1 MPAAPLF
8 EHTITGLDS
17 EAAHNVR
24 TRAGDDNG
32 ASAASPWSGPW
43 LEAAPVAAAPLGSA
57 EATDDPSFNEQQSV
71 AAERVADES
80 VAEDGVVDDSGAEHR
95 FSDADSANIAAQK
108 TPALTT
114 RQNGNSAPAFADD
127 AALVY
132 VTPLDTLGDAT
143 GDTTNVSADR
153 LAQSFQTG
161 GTTADSFAVNKVEVP
176 MAVPDGITVGVEIWS
191 DFGVVARPGSLL
203 FTLSAPAAFDNDVAT
218 VEEFEASEVSLTG
231 GTWYWLVF
239 SRMPAGG
246 SGNIRIPRRDSGV
259 VFTDESSGWGLSRP
273 YYYSN
278 DNWVSFLPAYAFK
291 FAIEYTADR
300 SVAENTVSE
309 DPAAP
314 IGVGAAITATDADN
328 DTLTYSVVATDP
340 ADEVA
345 GEHLTAFNEDFDLDA
360 AEGEITVKTDATI
373 DYEGRSSYVVQYR
386 VSDGKDAS
394 GNVENPP
401 LPDDTLTLTIKVANV
416 DEPATLT
423 FPAAPQVDTALTATL
438 LDPDGVSASSWQWSR
453 SSRPGAVFS
462 NITDAD
468 SASYTPEKADRAYFL
483 RATVTYSDGIGP
495 NKTESVTTALTTGVP
510 AEPFV
515 KNTRSDEDQSYCDAN
530 PYGQGPFYQ
539 GFQTGDNPGGYLLTS
554 VTVGVG
560 PDPGPIQVRLYRRLP
575 SAIGGTGPPVHELQ
589 PPRRIVSLADN
600 TATALSGAVLDPNTT
615 YYVRLDANTYR
626 CTDTQRVDDG
636 VASGWS
642 IVGRVYLTPQVTNLR
657 LRFVVSG
664 LDLLGR
670 PGPLGSLSATS
681 GGSTSVE
688 LEWSEPGSTGQRPV
702 TLYEVR
708 HKQGSETTTPFG
720 GWSDVLDSDNDG
732 DLGDERTVTV
742 PGLMADTEYTFEVR
756 AVNSNGD
763 GVPVQATATPDA
775 AGILLHHPP
784 AFSSAVYP
792 GDAATRTVFENTVSA
807 DPDSPIRLGSAI
819 TATDADNDTLYYSV
833 AATATDTAAADH
845 YEAFNEDFQVDET
858 TGAITVKTDATIDY
872 ETRTSYVV
880 QYRVTDRENAAGT
893 TQLAPTADDF
903 LTLTIRVTN
912 ADEPGTVEISGD
924 PVLGPTLTAT
934 LSDIDDVSG
943 TPSWQWERLSRPDTA
958 FGDVVSPTGASY
970 NPTEDD
976 KAHFL
981 RATATYT
988 DGHGA
993 GKTASAVTASP
1004 WGVEPTYLVKNTR
1017 QPALTCNLGLGDR
1030 AIIYQGFRT
1039 GDNPAGYLLTN
1050 VWVYLARNSG
1060 NPIEV
1065 HLYERSG
1072 ETGVGEFLVELQP
1085 PETIQDV
1092 GAHIVIAPPR
1102 TVLKPNRDYFVR
1114 LTNTGA
1120 YQCTQSHGFDS
1131 GGASG
1136 WSLIPRIV
1144 VHRPNDTPSNP
1155 PDHLTLRFQV
1165 YGVDLSGPPGPPGS
1179 LSTAA
1184 GAGSVV
1190 LSWSAPGSTGQSP
1203 ITKYQMRHKKTA
1215 EPVENFSMWPD
1226 VADGSDAG
1234 SDLHDERSVTVSG
1247 LTAATEYTFE
1257 VRAVNADGDGVA
1269 ARVTATPDSLPA
1281 FSATDYPGGA
1291 ATRTVDENSTSGDA
1305 VGDPITA
1312 ADADEDTL
1320 YYMVA
1325 ATTDNDPV
1333 ATAHL
1338 EVFNRHFELDD
1349 ESGQISVKDMAKI
1362 DFEARPSYVVKYQV
1376 TDREDA
1382 AGMTQLVPTV
1392 DDSVTL
1398 TISVTN
1404 VDEAGTVTFS
1414 AADPTV
1420 GTALTATLSDPETVP
1435 GTPAWQWARSARP
1448 DSGFVDIDGATNGA
1462 YTPVKT
1468 NDTDDTAY
1476 FLRAT
1481 ATYTDGDGPDK
1492 SASAVTRL
1500 PVSVTAVALVEAT
1513 GQSDIDAGYTNVR
1526 LAFRTGVN
1534 PVGYG
1539 LFRIGLEMKS
1549 VDSAV
1554 TSPGPV
1560 VIGTSAGAD
1569 LRGDTVA
1576 VLEAPASLVASA
1588 VNYFTVPAGVTLEA
1602 GRQYVLRLGNTAG
1615 VKMLFTGDAV
1625 SVGLQG
1631 WTISS
1636 RILYGIANS
1645 RQEVPLVKIE
1655 GFALLGPPTV
1665 PAGLSAMAEDP
1676 TVPGAVTLGW
1686 SEPASTGQSPITK
1699 YQMRHKQGSETTT
1712 PFGAWSDV
1720 LDSEDPGEDLG
1731 DERSVTVTGLEGN
1744 TLYRFQ
1750 VQALNSC
1757 CVSGAASIE
1766 GTPKPHTRPRFTG
1779 EVGRLDRTLAED
1791 AAQGTEVGAS
1801 PAQDAD
1807 GDDVVFFVAST
1818 LSFQGQP
1825 SSTGLVHLAAFNRDF
1840 GVDPVTGLVTV
1851 KAGAMIDFETRDT
1864 YAVLYQVTDGENDS
1878 GEDEA
1883 DNPPLNDDSRQLT
1896 ITVTDVDEAG
1906 AVSISANPTVGAV
1919 LTATLAD
1926 PDGAVS
1932 SQTWQWS
1939 RSDARSGPFADIS
1952 GATSATYTPV
1962 AADDGKY
1969 LRAAVSYADVHGA
1982 GQSAEATTAAAVLAV
1997 AVVHTV
2003 PAFSAVDFPGD
2014 AAARSVAENVTAGD
2028 VGAAVAATD
2037 SDGDMLTYSV
2047 SAVSASIAD
2056 MAHLAAFSRDFA
2068 LNAGSG
2074 QITVRPGAV
2083 IDFETRSSYRV
2094 LYRVSDGEDA
2104 AGEPSPAFDDM
2115 VTLTINVANEN
2126 EPGAVTV
2133 SGVPQVGAELTA
2145 SLADPDGAA
2154 SSAVWQWSRAGSL
2167 SGSFADISGATSATY
2182 TAVDAD
2188 AGMYL
2193 RATATYTDAL
2203 GAQDQTAAAT
2213 TDAAVTSAPKFALEQ
2228 GTEQVSTLDETS
2240 TSSTSV
2246 PTDHLA
2252 QSFATPGTVS
2262 DSFVLFGVRVA
2273 LSVPAGQ
2280 AAAASIWSNDASGFR
2295 ELPGAVLPAG
2305 TLSATGA
2312 FDANVSTAEAFMS
2325 SSGIAL
2331 AGGTKYWLVVS
2342 RTSLGGTG
2350 RMAISVVD
2358 AEEEFTDSVTGWS
2371 LGGYAFD
2378 QDNVADSID
2387 WERVS
2392 SLSPLKA
2399 AILTGPTRTVAENA
2413 ATGDVGLAI
2422 TATDADGDT
2431 LTYSVAAT
2439 TDSDGEAHLT
2449 AFNEDFGLDAATGQ
2463 ISVKDAAAID
2473 YETRDTYTVL
2483 YRVTDSEDAAGEPSP
2498 AIDDALTLTVTVTNA
2513 DEAGAVSISGTA
2525 QVGAVLTATLADP
2538 DGAVSSQTWQWS
2550 RSDAQSGP
2558 FTAIASA
2565 DSATYTPVAADNGK
2579 YLKAAVSYADAHGA
2593 GQSAEATTAAAVRGT
2608 APAFAAGAGLVDTAY
2623 VSSLGAAASNET
2635 DVPASRWAQMFT
2647 TGGTASDS
2655 FVVSGVRLPLGL
2667 PAGVSAT
2674 AEIFNNVIPTPNDSE
2689 PGSLFASLGGPPS
2702 FDAVTSTVEVFGSSP
2717 GVTLTGG
2724 TTYWVVITRVS
2735 GNSNDQIRIPL
2746 LDARAAFTDSATGW
2760 SLGDS
2765 AYYIGQVGNRPDRW
2779 DDYLGVVPW
2788 RIAIDYLAPRT
2799 VAENTASGGV
2809 GPAVTAIDADGDTL
2823 VYSVAVTSDAD
2834 GTAHLEAFNRDF
2846 ALDAMGQI
2854 SVGAAAAIDY
2864 EARSSYT
2871 VLYQVSDGKNAA
2883 GEPSPAI
2890 DDTVTLTINV
2900 ANENEPGAVTVS
2912 GVPQVGAE
2920 LTASLADPDGAVSSA
2935 VWQWS
2940 RADSPSGDFN
2950 NIDGATSAAHTPVS
2964 DDVGKFLQAA
2974 ATYTDDTHGAA
2985 GQSAAA
2991 TTAAAVVVAEGT
3003 HTVPAFSDAVDTVYV
3018 SSLGAAASNDTDV
3031 PTSRWAQMF
3040 TTGGTASDSFVV
3052 SGVRLPL
3059 GLPAG
3064 VSATAE
3070 IFDNVIPAPNDSE
3083 PGSSF
3088 ASLGGPPSFDAV
3100 TSTVEVFGSS
3110 PGVTLAGGTT
3120 YWVVITRVAGNS
3132 NDRIRIPLL
3141 DATGAFTDSAT
3152 GWSLGDSAYYIGQV
3166 GNRPDRWD
3174 DPSGVTPL
3182 KMAILTGPT
3191 RTVTENTATGDVG
3204 LAVTATDLDGD
3215 TLTYSVAAVSASIA
3229 DMAHLTAFSRDFALN
3244 AGSGQITVRPAAV
3257 IDYETRSSYRVLYR
3271 VTDGEDAAGEPS
3283 PAFDDMVTL
3292 TINVANENEPG
3303 AVTVSGVP
3311 QVGAELTASLADPDG
3326 AASSAVWQW
3335 SRAGSLS
3342 GSFAD
3347 ISGATSATYTAVDA
3361 DAGMYLRATATYTDA
3376 LGAQDQTAAATTD
3389 AAVTSAPK
3397 FALEQGT
3404 EQVSTLDET
3413 STSSTSVP
3421 TDHLA
3426 QSFATPGTVSDSFVL
3441 FGVRVALSVP
3451 AGQTAAASIWSNDA
3465 SGFRELPGAVLPAGT
3480 LSATGAFDAN
3490 VSTAEAF
3497 MSSSGI
3503 ALAGGT
3509 KYWLVV
3515 SRTSL
3520 GGTGRMA
3527 ISVVDAEEE
3536 FTDSVTGWS
3545 LGGYAFDQDNVAD
3558 SIDWE
3563 RVSSPSPLKAAILT
3577 EPTRTV
3583 AENATAGDVGAA
3595 VTATDADGDTLTY
3608 SVAATTGSDAT
3619 EHLTAFNEDF
3629 GLDAA
3634 TGQITVRPG
3643 AVIDFETR
3651 SSYRVLY
3658 QVTDSEDASGGTES
3672 TPAIDDSLTLTVT
3685 VTNANEAGAVSISGT
3700 AQVGAVLTAT
3710 LADPDGAVS
3719 SQTWQWSRSDAQSGP
3734 FTAIAGADSATY
3746 TPVAADDGKYLR
3758 AAVSYADVHGAGQSA
3773 EATTAAVLAAAAVHT
3788 VPAFSAVDF
3797 PGDAAARSVA
3807 ENATAGD
3814 VGAAVTATDA
3824 DGDTLTYSVAA
3835 TTGSDATEHLT
3846 AFNEDFGLDAA
3857 TGQITVRPGA
3867 VIDFETRSSYR
3878 VLYQVTDSEDASGG
3892 TESTP
3897 AIDDSLTLTV
3907 TVTNAN
3913 EAGAVSISGTA
3924 QVGAV
3929 LTATLADPDG
3939 SVSSQ
3944 TWQWSRSDAQSG
3956 PFTAIAS
3963 ADSATYT
3970 PVAADDGKYLRAAV
3984 SYADVHGAGQ
3994 SAEATT
4000 AAVLAAAAVHTV
4012 PAFSAVDFPGDAA
4025 ARSVAENATAG
4036 DVGAAVTATDADGDT
4051 LTYSVAATTGSDATE
4066 HLTAFNEDF
4075 GLDAATGQITVRPG
4089 AVIDFETRS
4098 SYRVLYQVTD
4108 SEDAAGEPSPA
4119 IDDSL
4124 TLTVTVT
4131 NANEAGAVSI
4141 SGTAQVGAVLTATLA
4156 DPDGSVSS
4164 QTWQWS
4170 RSDAQSGPFTAI
4182 AGADSATYTPVA
4194 ADDGKYLRAAVSY
4207 ADVHGAGQSAE
4218 ATTAAVL
4225 AAAAVHTVPAFSAAD
4240 FPGDAAARS
4249 VAENATAGDVGAAVT
4264 ATDADGDTLTY
4275 SVAATTGSD
4284 ATEHLTAFNEDFGL
4298 DAATG
4303 QITVR
4308 PGAVIDFETRSSY
4321 RVLYQVTDSEDAA
4334 GEPSPAIDDSL
4345 TLTVTV
4351 TNANEAGAVSIS
4363 GTAQVGA
4370 VLTATLADPDGSV
4383 SSQTW
4388 QWSRSDAQSGPFTA
4402 IASADSATY
4411 TPVAADDGKYLR
4423 AAVSYADVHGAGQSA
4438 EATTAAA
4445 VLAAAAVH
4453 TVPAFSAADFPG
4465 DAAARSVAEN
4475 ATAGDVGAAV
4485 TATDADGDT
4494 LTYSVAATTGSDAT
4508 EHLTAFNE
4516 DFGLD
4521 AATGQITVRPG
4532 AVIDFET
4539 RSSYRVLYQ
4548 VTDSEDARRPAR
4560 LRDAGDRRG
4569 GRR

>member
-1 MPAAPLF
+1 MRILHVVVVFAVVAASAGVSVASSAQSARGTISEPEVVSESAGSRTLRRTPPDDVRGDEWGLSDRRIRWAPEEENFPTWTDPDRNTLPAAPLF

-108 TPALTT
+108 TRALTT
-114 RQNGNSAPAFADD
+114 RQNVGNSAPAFADD

-191 DFGVVARPGSLL
+191 DFGVVARPDSRL

-259 VFTDESSGWGLSRP
+259 VFTDESSGWGLRRP

-462 NITDAD
+462 NITDVD

-575 SAIGGTGPPVHELQ
+575 SAIGGLGPPVHELQ
-589 PPRRIVSLADN
+589 PPRRIVYNTDN
-600 TATALSGAVLDPNTT
+600 IATALSGAVLDPNTT

-626 CTDTQRVDDG
+626 CTNTQRVDDG

-642 IVGRVYLTPQVTNLR
+642 IVGRVYLTPQATNLR

-2014 AAARSVAENVTAGD
+2014 AAARSVAEN
-2028 VGAAVAATD
+2028 
-2037 SDGDMLTYSV
+2037 
-2047 SAVSASIAD
+2047 
-2056 MAHLAAFSRDFA
+2056 
-2068 LNAGSG
+2068 
-2074 QITVRPGAV
+2074 
-2083 IDFETRSSYRV
+2083 
-2094 LYRVSDGEDA
+2094 
-2104 AGEPSPAFDDM
+2104 
-2115 VTLTINVANEN
+2115 
-2126 EPGAVTV
+2126 
-2133 SGVPQVGAELTA
+2133 
-2145 SLADPDGAA
+2145 
-2154 SSAVWQWSRAGSL
+2154 
-2167 SGSFADISGATSATY
+2167 
-2182 TAVDAD
+2182 
-2188 AGMYL
+2188 
-2193 RATATYTDAL
+2193 
-2203 GAQDQTAAAT
+2203 
-2213 TDAAVTSAPKFALEQ
+2213 
-2228 GTEQVSTLDETS
+2228 
-2240 TSSTSV
+2240 
-2246 PTDHLA
+2246 
-2252 QSFATPGTVS
+2252 
-2262 DSFVLFGVRVA
+2262 
-2273 LSVPAGQ
+2273 
-2280 AAAASIWSNDASGFR
+2280 
-2295 ELPGAVLPAG
+2295 
-2305 TLSATGA
+2305 
-2312 FDANVSTAEAFMS
+2312 
-2325 SSGIAL
+2325 
-2331 AGGTKYWLVVS
+2331 
-2342 RTSLGGTG
+2342 
-2350 RMAISVVD
+2350 
-2358 AEEEFTDSVTGWS
+2358 
-2371 LGGYAFD
+2371 
-2378 QDNVADSID
+2378 
-2387 WERVS
+2387 
-2392 SLSPLKA
+2392 
-2399 AILTGPTRTVAENA
+2399 
-2413 ATGDVGLAI
+2413 
-2422 TATDADGDT
+2422 
-2431 LTYSVAAT
+2431 
-2439 TDSDGEAHLT
+2439 
-2449 AFNEDFGLDAATGQ
+2449 
-2463 ISVKDAAAID
+2463 
-2473 YETRDTYTVL
+2473 
-2483 YRVTDSEDAAGEPSP
+2483 
-2498 AIDDALTLTVTVTNA
+2498 
-2513 DEAGAVSISGTA
+2513 
-2525 QVGAVLTATLADP
+2525 
-2538 DGAVSSQTWQWS
+2538 
-2550 RSDAQSGP
+2550 
-2558 FTAIASA
+2558 
-2565 DSATYTPVAADNGK
+2565 
-2579 YLKAAVSYADAHGA
+2579 
-2593 GQSAEATTAAAVRGT
+2593 
-2608 APAFAAGAGLVDTAY
+2608 
-2623 VSSLGAAASNET
+2623 
-2635 DVPASRWAQMFT
+2635 
-2647 TGGTASDS
+2647 
-2655 FVVSGVRLPLGL
+2655 
-2667 PAGVSAT
+2667 
-2674 AEIFNNVIPTPNDSE
+2674 
-2689 PGSLFASLGGPPS
+2689 
-2702 FDAVTSTVEVFGSSP
+2702 
-2717 GVTLTGG
+2717 
-2724 TTYWVVITRVS
+2724 
-2735 GNSNDQIRIPL
+2735 
-2746 LDARAAFTDSATGW
+2746 
-2760 SLGDS
+2760 
-2765 AYYIGQVGNRPDRW
+2765 
-2779 DDYLGVVPW
+2779 
-2788 RIAIDYLAPRT
+2788 
-2799 VAENTASGGV
+2799 
-2809 GPAVTAIDADGDTL
+2809 
-2823 VYSVAVTSDAD
+2823 
-2834 GTAHLEAFNRDF
+2834 
-2846 ALDAMGQI
+2846 
-2854 SVGAAAAIDY
+2854 
-2864 EARSSYT
+2864 
-2871 VLYQVSDGKNAA
+2871 
-2883 GEPSPAI
+2883 
-2890 DDTVTLTINV
+2890 
-2900 ANENEPGAVTVS
+2900 
-2912 GVPQVGAE
+2912 
-2920 LTASLADPDGAVSSA
+2920 
-2935 VWQWS
+2935 
-2940 RADSPSGDFN
+2940 
-2950 NIDGATSAAHTPVS
+2950 
-2964 DDVGKFLQAA
+2964 
-2974 ATYTDDTHGAA
+2974 
-2985 GQSAAA
+2985 
-2991 TTAAAVVVAEGT
+2991 
-3003 HTVPAFSDAVDTVYV
+3003 
-3018 SSLGAAASNDTDV
+3018 
-3031 PTSRWAQMF
+3031 
-3040 TTGGTASDSFVV
+3040 
-3052 SGVRLPL
+3052 
-3059 GLPAG
+3059 
-3064 VSATAE
+3064 
-3070 IFDNVIPAPNDSE
+3070 
-3083 PGSSF
+3083 
-3088 ASLGGPPSFDAV
+3088 
-3100 TSTVEVFGSS
+3100 
-3110 PGVTLAGGTT
+3110 
-3120 YWVVITRVAGNS
+3120 
-3132 NDRIRIPLL
+3132 
-3141 DATGAFTDSAT
+3141 
-3152 GWSLGDSAYYIGQV
+3152 
-3166 GNRPDRWD
+3166 
-3174 DPSGVTPL
+3174 
-3182 KMAILTGPT
+3182 
-3191 RTVTENTATGDVG
+3191 
-3204 LAVTATDLDGD
+3204 
-3215 TLTYSVAAVSASIA
+3215 
-3229 DMAHLTAFSRDFALN
+3229 
-3244 AGSGQITVRPAAV
+3244 
-3257 IDYETRSSYRVLYR
+3257 
-3271 VTDGEDAAGEPS
+3271 
-3283 PAFDDMVTL
+3283 
-3292 TINVANENEPG
+3292 
-3303 AVTVSGVP
+3303 
-3311 QVGAELTASLADPDG
+3311 
-3326 AASSAVWQW
+3326 
-3335 SRAGSLS
+3335 
-3342 GSFAD
+3342 
-3347 ISGATSATYTAVDA
+3347 
-3361 DAGMYLRATATYTDA
+3361 
-3376 LGAQDQTAAATTD
+3376 
-3389 AAVTSAPK
+3389 
-3397 FALEQGT
+3397 
-3404 EQVSTLDET
+3404 
-3413 STSSTSVP
+3413 
-3421 TDHLA
+3421 
-3426 QSFATPGTVSDSFVL
+3426 
-3441 FGVRVALSVP
+3441 
-3451 AGQTAAASIWSNDA
+3451 
-3465 SGFRELPGAVLPAGT
+3465 
-3480 LSATGAFDAN
+3480 
-3490 VSTAEAF
+3490 
-3497 MSSSGI
+3497 
-3503 ALAGGT
+3503 
-3509 KYWLVV
+3509 
-3515 SRTSL
+3515 
-3520 GGTGRMA
+3520 
-3527 ISVVDAEEE
+3527 
-3536 FTDSVTGWS
+3536 
-3545 LGGYAFDQDNVAD
+3545 
-3558 SIDWE
+3558 
-3563 RVSSPSPLKAAILT
+3563 
-3577 EPTRTV
+3577 
-3583 AENATAGDVGAA
+3583 ATAGDVGDRRSPPPIP
-3595 VTATDADGDTLTY
+3595 TATCWP
-3608 SVAATTGSDAT
+3608 
-3619 EHLTAFNEDF
+3619 
-3629 GLDAA
+3629 
-3634 TGQITVRPG
+3634 IRCRRCP
-3643 AVIDFETR
+3643 R
-3651 SSYRVLY
+3651 R
-3658 QVTDSEDASGGTES
+3658 
-3672 TPAIDDSLTLTVT
+3672 SLTWR
-3685 VTNANEAGAVSISGT
+3685 IW
-3700 AQVGAVLTAT
+3700 
-3710 LADPDGAVS
+3710 P
-3719 SQTWQWSRSDAQSGP
+3719 
-3734 FTAIAGADSATY
+3734 
-3746 TPVAADDGKYLR
+3746 
-3758 AAVSYADVHGAGQSA
+3758 
-3773 EATTAAVLAAAAVHT
+3773 
-3788 VPAFSAVDF
+3788 
-3797 PGDAAARSVA
+3797 RSV
-3807 ENATAGD
+3807 
-3814 VGAAVTATDA
+3814 
-3824 DGDTLTYSVAA
+3824 
-3835 TTGSDATEHLT
+3835 
-3846 AFNEDFGLDAA
+3846 
-3857 TGQITVRPGA
+3857 
-3867 VIDFETRSSYR
+3867 
-3878 VLYQVTDSEDASGG
+3878 G
-3892 TESTP
+3892 T
-3897 AIDDSLTLTV
+3897 SL
-3907 TVTNAN
+3907 
-3913 EAGAVSISGTA
+3913 
-3924 QVGAV
+3924 
-3929 LTATLADPDG
+3929 
-3939 SVSSQ
+3939 
-3944 TWQWSRSDAQSG
+3944 
-3956 PFTAIAS
+3956 
-3963 ADSATYT
+3963 
-3970 PVAADDGKYLRAAV
+3970 
-3984 SYADVHGAGQ
+3984 
-3994 SAEATT
+3994 
-4000 AAVLAAAAVHTV
+4000 
-4012 PAFSAVDFPGDAA
+4012 
-4025 ARSVAENATAG
+4025 
-4036 DVGAAVTATDADGDT
+4036 
-4051 LTYSVAATTGSDATE
+4051 
-4066 HLTAFNEDF
+4066 
-4075 GLDAATGQITVRPG
+4075 
-4089 AVIDFETRS
+4089 
-4098 SYRVLYQVTD
+4098 
-4108 SEDAAGEPSPA
+4108 
-4119 IDDSL
+4119 
-4124 TLTVTVT
+4124 
-4131 NANEAGAVSI
+4131 
-4141 SGTAQVGAVLTATLA
+4141 
-4156 DPDGSVSS
+4156 
-4164 QTWQWS
+4164 
-4170 RSDAQSGPFTAI
+4170 
-4182 AGADSATYTPVA
+4182 
-4194 ADDGKYLRAAVSY
+4194 
-4207 ADVHGAGQSAE
+4207 
-4218 ATTAAVL
+4218 
-4225 AAAAVHTVPAFSAAD
+4225 
-4240 FPGDAAARS
+4240 
-4249 VAENATAGDVGAAVT
+4249 
-4264 ATDADGDTLTY
+4264 
-4275 SVAATTGSD
+4275 
-4284 ATEHLTAFNEDFGL
+4284 
-4298 DAATG
+4298 
-4303 QITVR
+4303 
-4308 PGAVIDFETRSSY
+4308 
-4321 RVLYQVTDSEDAA
+4321 
-4334 GEPSPAIDDSL
+4334 
-4345 TLTVTV
+4345 
-4351 TNANEAGAVSIS
+4351 
-4363 GTAQVGA
+4363 
-4370 VLTATLADPDGSV
+4370 
-4383 SSQTW
+4383 
-4388 QWSRSDAQSGPFTA
+4388 
-4402 IASADSATY
+4402 
-4411 TPVAADDGKYLR
+4411 
-4423 AAVSYADVHGAGQSA
+4423 
-4438 EATTAAA
+4438 
-4445 VLAAAAVH
+4445 
-4453 TVPAFSAADFPG
+4453 
-4465 DAAARSVAEN
+4465 
-4475 ATAGDVGAAV
+4475 
-4485 TATDADGDT
+4485 
-4494 LTYSVAATTGSDAT
+4494 
-4508 EHLTAFNE
+4508 
-4516 DFGLD
+4516 
-4521 AATGQITVRPG
+4521 
-4532 AVIDFET
+4532 
-4539 RSSYRVLYQ
+4539 
-4548 VTDSEDARRPAR
+4548 
-4560 LRDAGDRRG
+4560 
-4569 GRR
+4569 

>member
-108 TPALTT
+108 TRALTT

-191 DFGVVARPGSLL
+191 NSRFVARPGSLL

-273 YYYSN
+273 YYHSN

-495 NKTESVTTALTTGVP
+495 NKTESVTTALTTGIP

-515 KNTRSDEDQSYCDAN
+515 KNTRSDESLGYCDSN
-530 PYGQGPFYQ
+530 PYGQHPFYQ

-589 PPRRIVSLADN
+589 PPRRIVYLTDN

-912 ADEPGTVEISGD
+912 ADELGTVEISGD

-934 LSDIDDVSG
+934 LSDIDNVSG

-970 NPTEDD
+970 TPTEDD

-1004 WGVEPTYLVKNTR
+1004 WGVVPRYVVKNSR
-1017 QPALTCNLGLGDR
+1017 QTAGTCTLGLGDR

-1136 WSLIPRIV
+1136 WSVIPRIV
-1144 VHRPNDTPSNP
+1144 IHRPNDTPSNP
-1155 PDHLTLRFQV
+1155 PDHRTLRFQV
-1165 YGVDLSGPPGPPGS
+1165 YGVALSGPPGPPGS

-1257 VRAVNADGDGVA
+1257 VRAVNPNGDGVA

-1560 VIGTSAGAD
+1560 VIGTSVRAD

-1631 WTISS
+1631 WTIAN

-1997 AVVHTV
+1997 AAVHTV

-2037 SDGDMLTYSV
+2037 SDGDVLAYSV

-2133 SGVPQVGAELTA
+2133 SGVAQVGAVLTA
-2145 SLADPDGAA
+2145 TLADPDGAV

-2182 TAVDAD
+2182 MPVAVD
-2188 AGMYL
+2188 
-2193 RATATYTDAL
+2193 
-2203 GAQDQTAAAT
+2203 
-2213 TDAAVTSAPKFALEQ
+2213 V
-2228 GTEQVSTLDETS
+2228 
-2240 TSSTSV
+2240 
-2246 PTDHLA
+2246 
-2252 QSFATPGTVS
+2252 
-2262 DSFVLFGVRVA
+2262 
-2273 LSVPAGQ
+2273 
-2280 AAAASIWSNDASGFR
+2280 
-2295 ELPGAVLPAG
+2295 
-2305 TLSATGA
+2305 
-2312 FDANVSTAEAFMS
+2312 
-2325 SSGIAL
+2325 
-2331 AGGTKYWLVVS
+2331 
-2342 RTSLGGTG
+2342 
-2350 RMAISVVD
+2350 
-2358 AEEEFTDSVTGWS
+2358 
-2371 LGGYAFD
+2371 
-2378 QDNVADSID
+2378 
-2387 WERVS
+2387 
-2392 SLSPLKA
+2392 
-2399 AILTGPTRTVAENA
+2399 
-2413 ATGDVGLAI
+2413 
-2422 TATDADGDT
+2422 
-2431 LTYSVAAT
+2431 
-2439 TDSDGEAHLT
+2439 
-2449 AFNEDFGLDAATGQ
+2449 
-2463 ISVKDAAAID
+2463 
-2473 YETRDTYTVL
+2473 
-2483 YRVTDSEDAAGEPSP
+2483 
-2498 AIDDALTLTVTVTNA
+2498 
-2513 DEAGAVSISGTA
+2513 
-2525 QVGAVLTATLADP
+2525 
-2538 DGAVSSQTWQWS
+2538 
-2550 RSDAQSGP
+2550 
-2558 FTAIASA
+2558 
-2565 DSATYTPVAADNGK
+2565 GK
-2579 YLKAAVSYADAHGA
+2579 YLKAAVTYTDSAHPGTRQGA
-2593 GQSAEATTAAAVRGT
+2593 EGTTAAAVRGT

-3070 IFDNVIPAPNDSE
+3070 IFNNVIPAPNDSE

-3088 ASLGGPPSFDAV
+3088 ASLGGPPSFDAD

-3110 PGVTLAGGTT
+3110 PGVTLTGGTT
-3120 YWVVITRVAGNS
+3120 YWVVITRVSGNS

-3191 RTVTENTATGDVG
+3191 RTVTENTASGDVG
-3204 LAVTATDLDGD
+3204 PAVTATDLDGD
-3215 TLTYSVAAVSASIA
+3215 TLTYSVAATTDS
-3229 DMAHLTAFSRDFALN
+3229 DGTAHLTAFSRDFALN
-3244 AGSGQITVRPAAV
+3244 AGSGQITVRPGAV

-3271 VTDGEDAAGEPS
+3271 VSDGEDAAGGTES
-3283 PAFDDMVTL
+3283 TPAFDDMVTL

-3303 AVTVSGVP
+3303 AVTISANP
-3311 QVGAELTASLADPDG
+3311 TVGAVLTASLADPDG
-3326 AASSAVWQW
+3326 AVSSQTWQW

-3397 FALEQGT
+3397 FALDQGT

-3413 STSSTSVP
+3413 SISSTSVP

-3451 AGQTAAASIWSNDA
+3451 AGQAAAASIWSNDA

-3563 RVSSPSPLKAAILT
+3563 GVSSPSPLKAAILT

-3583 AENATAGDVGAA
+3583 AENTATGDVGAA

-3608 SVAATTGSDAT
+3608 SVAATTDSDGT

-3634 TGQITVRPG
+3634 AGQITVRPG

-3651 SSYRVLY
+3651 DTYTVLY
-3658 QVTDSEDASGGTES
+3658 QVTDG
-3672 TPAIDDSLTLTVT
+3672 
-3685 VTNANEAGAVSISGT
+3685 
-3700 AQVGAVLTAT
+3700 
-3710 LADPDGAVS
+3710 
-3719 SQTWQWSRSDAQSGP
+3719 
-3734 FTAIAGADSATY
+3734 
-3746 TPVAADDGKYLR
+3746 
-3758 AAVSYADVHGAGQSA
+3758 
-3773 EATTAAVLAAAAVHT
+3773 
-3788 VPAFSAVDF
+3788 
-3797 PGDAAARSVA
+3797 
-3807 ENATAGD
+3807 
-3814 VGAAVTATDA
+3814 
-3824 DGDTLTYSVAA
+3824 
-3835 TTGSDATEHLT
+3835 
-3846 AFNEDFGLDAA
+3846 
-3857 TGQITVRPGA
+3857 
-3867 VIDFETRSSYR
+3867 
-3878 VLYQVTDSEDASGG
+3878 
-3892 TESTP
+3892 
-3897 AIDDSLTLTV
+3897 
-3907 TVTNAN
+3907 
-3913 EAGAVSISGTA
+3913 
-3924 QVGAV
+3924 
-3929 LTATLADPDG
+3929 
-3939 SVSSQ
+3939 
-3944 TWQWSRSDAQSG
+3944 
-3956 PFTAIAS
+3956 
-3963 ADSATYT
+3963 
-3970 PVAADDGKYLRAAV
+3970 
-3984 SYADVHGAGQ
+3984 
-3994 SAEATT
+3994 
-4000 AAVLAAAAVHTV
+4000 
-4012 PAFSAVDFPGDAA
+4012 
-4025 ARSVAENATAG
+4025 
-4036 DVGAAVTATDADGDT
+4036 
-4051 LTYSVAATTGSDATE
+4051 
-4066 HLTAFNEDF
+4066 
-4075 GLDAATGQITVRPG
+4075 
-4089 AVIDFETRS
+4089 
-4098 SYRVLYQVTD
+4098 
-4108 SEDAAGEPSPA
+4108 EDAAGEPSPA

-4170 RSDAQSGPFTAI
+4170 RSG
-4182 AGADSATYTPVA
+4182 
-4194 ADDGKYLRAAVSY
+4194 
-4207 ADVHGAGQSAE
+4207 
-4218 ATTAAVL
+4218 
-4225 AAAAVHTVPAFSAAD
+4225 
-4240 FPGDAAARS
+4240 
-4249 VAENATAGDVGAAVT
+4249 
-4264 ATDADGDTLTY
+4264 
-4275 SVAATTGSD
+4275 
-4284 ATEHLTAFNEDFGL
+4284 
-4298 DAATG
+4298 
-4303 QITVR
+4303 
-4308 PGAVIDFETRSSY
+4308 
-4321 RVLYQVTDSEDAA
+4321 
-4334 GEPSPAIDDSL
+4334 
-4345 TLTVTV
+4345 
-4351 TNANEAGAVSIS
+4351 
-4363 GTAQVGA
+4363 
-4370 VLTATLADPDGSV
+4370 
-4383 SSQTW
+4383 
-4388 QWSRSDAQSGPFTA
+4388 AQSGPFTA

-4494 LTYSVAATTGSDAT
+4494 LTYSVAATTDSDGT

-4521 AATGQITVRPG
+4521 AA
-4532 AVIDFET
+4532 
-4539 RSSYRVLYQ
+4539 
-4548 VTDSEDARRPAR
+4548 AR
-4560 LRDAGDRRG
+4560 
-4569 GRR
+4569 